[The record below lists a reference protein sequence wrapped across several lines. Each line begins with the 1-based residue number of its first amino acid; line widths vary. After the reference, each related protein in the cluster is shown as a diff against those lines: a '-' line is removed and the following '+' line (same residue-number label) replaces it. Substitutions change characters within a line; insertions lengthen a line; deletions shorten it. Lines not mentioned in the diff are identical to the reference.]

1 MKLTDIAVKNL
12 KFTGKPTKHADAK
25 GLYMLVTAA
34 GKYWR
39 LDYRFADKRK
49 TLALGTYPSVSLAMA
64 RELHKN
70 AKAELVKKVDP
81 GEAKK
86 QSKAEERAKH
96 ASTFAGVAK
105 AWMKSTAEQRKP
117 VTEAKLQ
124 TWMDKY
130 VLPEI
135 GKKPV
140 SEVKPVDALRV
151 LAKMDK
157 AKIRDSLGR
166 VYGVIGR
173 VMRYA
178 VAQGLAPRD
187 VTRDLELKDL
197 YPPRKAKHHAAIIE
211 PAPFGGLLRA
221 IQGYQPDSVAGA
233 ALRLAPLL
241 FCRPGELRAM
251 EWAELD
257 LDAGLWSIPEG
268 KMKMGVAH
276 IVPLARQAVAIL
288 RAIHDQTGHGKYVFP
303 SNRGQGRPMSE
314 NTINGALRALGYG
327 PDVHVGHGFRASA
340 RTMLDQ
346 NLRQDVRVIEL
357 QLAHLQRD
365 ANGQAY
371 NRTSFLPERV
381 VMMQVWADYCD
392 QLREGGQVIPMVRA
406 A

>member
-1 MKLTDIAVKNL
+1 MKLTDTAVKNL
-12 KFTGKPTKHADAK
+12 KFTGTAAKHTDGQ
-25 GLYMLVTAA
+25 GLYLLVNGV

-39 LDYRFADKRK
+39 FDYRFADKRK
-49 TLALGTYPSVSLAMA
+49 TLALGIYPDVSLAKA
-64 RELHKN
+64 RKRRDEARALL
-70 AKAELVKKVDP
+70 ADGQDP
-81 GEAKK
+81 GAAKK
-86 QSKAEERAKH
+86 QARAELKTKH
-96 ASTFAGVAK
+96 ANTFEGVATG
-105 AWMKSTAEQRKP
+105 WLESTTDQRKA
-117 VTEAKLQ
+117 VTDRKLK
-124 TWMDKY
+124 TWMDAY

-135 GKKPV
+135 GKLPV
-140 SEVKPVDALRV
+140 SEVKPTDVLRV
-151 LAKMDK
+151 LAVMDK
-157 AKIRDSLGR
+157 AGIGESLRR
-166 VYGVIGR
+166 VNGMIGR

-197 YPPRKAKHHAAIIE
+197 YAPPKTKHHPAIVE
-211 PAPFGGLLRA
+211 PQPFGGLLRS
-221 IQGYQPDSVAGA
+221 IQGYRPGTIAGA

-257 LDAGLWSIPEG
+257 LGAGLWSIPES

-276 IVPLARQAVAIL
+276 IVPLPTQAVSIL

-327 PDVHVGHGFRASA
+327 PELHVGHGFRASA

-357 QLAHLQRD
+357 QLAHLTRD

-381 VMMQVWADYCD
+381 VMMQTWANYCD
-392 QLREGGQVIPMVRA
+392 TLREGGQVIPMVRA

>member
-39 LDYRFADKRK
+39 FDYRFADKRK

-86 QSKAEERAKH
+86 QDRAKLKAKH
-96 ASTFAGVAK
+96 DNTFAGMA
-105 AWMKSTAEQRKP
+105 ADWMESTAEQRKP
-117 VTEAKLQ
+117 VTDRKLK
-124 TWMDKY
+124 TWLDTY
-130 VLPEI
+130 ILPVI
-135 GKKPV
+135 GKTPV
-140 SEVKPVDALRV
+140 SDVKPTDVMKVLKLMEKAGIGESLR
-151 LAKMDK
+151 
-157 AKIRDSLGR
+157 R
-166 VYGVIGR
+166 VNGMIGR
-173 VMRYA
+173 VMRHA
-178 VAQGLAPRD
+178 VAEGLAPRD
-187 VTRDLELKDL
+187 VTRDLELKDRF
-197 YPPRKAKHHAAIIE
+197 PKKKTVHHPAIIE
-211 PAPFGGLLRA
+211 PLPFGGLLRA
-221 IQGYQPDSVAGA
+221 IHDYRPGTIAGA

-257 LDAGLWSIPEG
+257 LDAGLWSLPES
-268 KMKMGVAH
+268 KMKMAVAH
-276 IVPLARQAVAIL
+276 VVPLARQAVAIL

-327 PDVHVGHGFRASA
+327 PDQHVGHGFRASA
-340 RTMLDQ
+340 RTMLDEV
-346 NLRQDVRVIEL
+346 LRQDVRVIEL
-357 QLAHLQRD
+357 QLAHLTRD

-381 VMMQVWADYCD
+381 AMMQTWADYCD
-392 QLREGGQVIPMVRA
+392 RLREGGQVIPMVRA

>member
-1 MKLTDIAVKNL
+1 MKLTDTAVKNL
-12 KFTGKPTKHADAK
+12 KFKGTAAKHTDGQ
-25 GLYMLVTAA
+25 GLYLLVNGV

-39 LDYRFADKRK
+39 FDYRFADKRK
-49 TLALGTYPSVSLAMA
+49 TLALGIYPDVSLAKA
-64 RELHKN
+64 RKRRDEARALL
-70 AKAELVKKVDP
+70 ADGQDP
-81 GEAKK
+81 GAAKK
-86 QSKAEERAKH
+86 QARAELKTRYAN
-96 ASTFAGVAK
+96 TFEGVATG
-105 AWMKSTAEQRKP
+105 WLESTTNQRKA
-117 VTEAKLQ
+117 VTDRKLK
-124 TWMDKY
+124 TWMDAY

-135 GKKPV
+135 GKLPV
-140 SEVKPVDALRV
+140 SEVKPTDVLRV
-151 LAKMDK
+151 LAVMDK
-157 AKIRDSLGR
+157 AGIGESLRR
-166 VYGVIGR
+166 VNGMIGR

-197 YPPRKAKHHAAIIE
+197 YAPPKTKHHPAIVE
-211 PAPFGGLLRA
+211 PQPFGGLLRS
-221 IQGYQPDSVAGA
+221 IQGYRPGTIAGA

-257 LDAGLWSIPEG
+257 LDAGLWSIPES

-288 RAIHDQTGHGKYVFP
+288 RAIHVQTGHGKYVFP

-327 PDVHVGHGFRASA
+327 PDQHVGHGFRASA

-357 QLAHLQRD
+357 QLAHLTRD

-381 VMMQVWADYCD
+381 AMMQTWADYCD